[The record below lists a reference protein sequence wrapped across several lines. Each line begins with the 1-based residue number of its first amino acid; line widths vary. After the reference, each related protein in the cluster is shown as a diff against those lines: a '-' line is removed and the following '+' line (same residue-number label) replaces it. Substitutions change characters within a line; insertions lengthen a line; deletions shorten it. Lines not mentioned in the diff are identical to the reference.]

1 MWQWLQQ
8 AFGNLMSWLGHLFGQ
23 LGAWLA
29 QLFGNLQQTLVNLFN
44 ATFGAVVEL
53 ATGIIYLLERLG
65 QTVWLLVQVVGA
77 FFRLILGIGQGI
89 LATVSSFFGVSPDA
103 GSYSLGPFGA
113 AFQQAAQAIPGLDT
127 VGWVLAAGVWL
138 SAAVLTVRVVGRRA

>member
-1 MWQWLQQ
+1 MWQWFQQ
-8 AFGNLMSWLGHLFGQ
+8 AFGNLMDWLGRLFGQ
-23 LGAWLA
+23 VGGWLA
-29 QLFGNLQQTLVNLFN
+29 QLFGSLRDTLVNLFN
-44 ATFGAVVEL
+44 ATFGALVEL
-53 ATGIIYLLERLG
+53 TTGIIYLFERLG
-65 QTVWLLVQVVGA
+65 QTLWLLVQVVGA

-103 GSYSLGPFGA
+103 SAYGLGPFGS
-113 AFQQAAQAIPGLDT
+113 AFDQATRAIPGLDT